1 MFPKTL
7 VQEQVDE
14 KLDFHCV
21 GLEKDKNVSF
31 PTVEV
36 EGTPCSPGIEGR
48 VLTPSLEP
56 GDVTEVTVSKDQ
68 RSKRRLFNLPHRP

>member
-21 GLEKDKNVSF
+21 GLEKDKNVLF

-36 EGTPCSPGIEGR
+36 EGKPSSPKIEDRERTP
-48 VLTPSLEP
+48 VLELL
-56 GDVTEVTVSKDQ
+56 DVTEVTVSNTYAVHTI
-68 RSKRRLFNLPHRP
+68 R

>member
-14 KLDFHCV
+14 KLDFSCV
-21 GLEKDKNVSF
+21 GLEKDKNVLF

-36 EGTPCSPGIEGR
+36 EGMASSPGTERR
-48 VLTPSLEP
+48 VLTPLLEP
-56 GDVTEVTVSKDQ
+56 GDVTEVTVS
-68 RSKRRLFNLPHRP
+68 NVGAC